1 MLLKKG
7 EEMSNVSNPVIY
19 EIDYN
24 NEAVNSLEVGI
35 LQEEGSN
42 AKYLLDY
49 PTVYIV
55 HDEKKSHKVSVYIGE
70 TSDIRQ
76 RTKQHLVEDP
86 KKREDWEGLA
96 NSEDSKMY
104 IIGHDYF
111 NKSLTLDIENKFMMY
126 MSSIDSVQSVYNR
139 RTNQQKEYYT
149 ADKLDEI
156 FSKIWRKLRKRNKAL
171 FPVEKIIKDSAL
183 FKASPFHKLSDE
195 QIRAKDKIVLKIME
209 ALTRNQSGELIW
221 VAGEAGS
228 GKTVLMSSLFYELKQ
243 LAQEESENIVL
254 QKANSYLLVNHEQQ
268 LKVYQQIS
276 NKLGITSKK
285 VPNLVTKP
293 TTFINNHTPEEKAD
307 VVIVD
312 EAHLL
317 WTQGK
322 QSYRGS
328 NQLYDLMKRAK
339 VVVAVFDINQ
349 VLTTEQYWEEEELL
363 NLEHEVNLKGNFIRL
378 ENQMRINASRNT
390 IEWIRSMIDDKKINP
405 IVQDTK
411 GYDLKIF
418 KSPKELHQ
426 AIKEKS
432 KDENSGIS
440 RITATFD
447 WEYVDKRKPENDD
460 HWRVKI
466 GDWSLPWNLQLP
478 QTKEQKRKNRNLSW
492 AEQEHTVDEVGS
504 TFTIQGFDLNY
515 AGVIIG
521 PSVKYRNGEIV
532 FDRNSSQNKKATR
545 QRTLKNGKKEQFSE
559 ILLKN
564 ELNVLLT
571 RGVNGLYIYAV
582 DEELQKALLH
592 AAKG

>member
-1 MLLKKG
+1 
-7 EEMSNVSNPVIY
+7 MSKISNPVIY
-19 EIDYN
+19 ETDYSY
-24 NEAVNSLEVGI
+24 EAVKSLEGGI
-35 LQEEGSN
+35 LQEVGPN

-55 HDEKKSHKVSVYIGE
+55 HDEKKSREFSVYIGE

-76 RTKQHLVEDP
+76 RTKQHLIEDP
-86 KKREDWEGLA
+86 KKREDWESLA
-96 NSEDSKMY
+96 NSDNSKMY

-111 NKSLTLDIENKFMMY
+111 NKSLTLDIENKLMMY

-149 ADKLDEI
+149 VDKLDEI
-156 FSKIWRKLRKRNKAL
+156 FSNIWRKLRKKNKTL

-195 QIRAKDKIVLKIME
+195 QIQAKDKVILKIME
-209 ALTRNQSGELIW
+209 ALTRNQSGELIL
-221 VAGEAGS
+221 VTGEAGS

-254 QKANSYLLVNHEQQ
+254 QEANSYLLVNHEQQ
-268 LKVYQQIS
+268 LKVYQQIA

-285 VPNLVTKP
+285 VPNLVSKP

-322 QSYRGS
+322 QSYRGK
-328 NQLYDLMKRAK
+328 NQLYDLMDRAK

-363 NLEHEVNLKGNFIRL
+363 TLEHEANLKGNFIHL
-378 ENQMRINASRNT
+378 ENQMRINASQST
-390 IEWIRSMIDDKKINP
+390 INWIRSMIDDRKINP
-405 IVQDTK
+405 ILNDIK

-418 KSPKELHQ
+418 NHPKELYE
-426 AIKEKS
+426 AIKEKA

-460 HWRVKI
+460 YWRVKI
-466 GDWSLPWNLQLP
+466 GNWSLPWNLQLP
-478 QTKEQKRKNRNLSW
+478 QMKEQKRKNRNLSW
-492 AEQEHTVDEVGS
+492 AEQEQTIYEVGS

-532 FDRNSSQNKKATR
+532 FDRSFSQNKKATR
-545 QRTLKNGKKEQFSE
+545 QRTLKNGKKEQFSDM
-559 ILLKN
+559 LLKN

-582 DEELQKALLH
+582 DEELQKALIN

>member
-1 MLLKKG
+1 
-7 EEMSNVSNPVIY
+7 MSDISNPVIY
-19 EIDYN
+19 EIDYSY
-24 NEAVNSLEVGI
+24 EAVESLEGGI

-55 HDEKKSHKVSVYIGE
+55 HDEKKNREFSVYIGE

-76 RTKQHLVEDP
+76 RTKQHLIEDP
-86 KKREDWEGLA
+86 KKREDWESLA
-96 NSEDSKMY
+96 NSDDSKMY

-111 NKSLTLDIENKFMMY
+111 NKSLTLDIENKLMMY

-149 ADKLDEI
+149 VDKLDEI
-156 FSKIWRKLRKRNKAL
+156 FSKIWRKLRNKNKTL

-195 QIRAKDKIVLKIME
+195 QIQAKDKVILKIME
-209 ALTRNQSGELIW
+209 ALTRNQSGELIL

-254 QKANSYLLVNHEQQ
+254 QEANSYLLVNHEQQ
-268 LKVYQQIS
+268 LKVYQQIA

-285 VPNLVTKP
+285 VPNLVSKP

-322 QSYRGS
+322 QSYRGK
-328 NQLYDLMKRAK
+328 NQLYDLMERAK

-363 NLEHEVNLKGNFIRL
+363 TLEHEANLKGNFIRL
-378 ENQMRINASRNT
+378 ENQMRINASQST
-390 IEWIRSMIDDKKINP
+390 INWIRSMIDDRKINP
-405 IVQDTK
+405 ILKDIK

-418 KSPKELHQ
+418 NHPEELYQ
-426 AIKEKS
+426 AIRKKA

-440 RITATFD
+440 RIIATFD
-447 WEYVDKRKPENDD
+447 WEYVDKRKPEKDD
-460 HWRVKI
+460 YWRVKI
-466 GDWSLPWNLQLP
+466 GNWSLPWNLQLP
-478 QTKEQKRKNRNLSW
+478 QMKEQKRKNRNLSW
-492 AEQEHTVDEVGS
+492 AEQEQTIDEVGS

-532 FDRNSSQNKKATR
+532 FDRSFSQNKKATR
-545 QRTLKNGKKEQFSE
+545 QRTLKNGKKEQFSDM
-559 ILLKN
+559 LLKN

-582 DEELQKALLH
+582 DEELQKALLN

>member
-1 MLLKKG
+1 
-7 EEMSNVSNPVIY
+7 MSKISNPVIY
-19 EIDYN
+19 EIDYSY
-24 NEAVNSLEVGI
+24 EAVESLEGGI

-55 HDEKKSHKVSVYIGE
+55 HDEKKNREFSVYIGE

-76 RTKQHLVEDP
+76 RTKQHLIEDP
-86 KKREDWEGLA
+86 KKREDWESLA
-96 NSEDSKMY
+96 NSDDSKMY

-111 NKSLTLDIENKFMMY
+111 NKSLTLDIENKLMMY

-149 ADKLDEI
+149 VDKLDEI
-156 FSKIWRKLRKRNKAL
+156 FSKIWRKLRNKNKTL

-195 QIRAKDKIVLKIME
+195 QIQAKDKVILKIME
-209 ALTRNQSGELIW
+209 ALTRNQSGELIL

-228 GKTVLMSSLFYELKQ
+228 GKTVLMSSPFYELKQ

-254 QKANSYLLVNHEQQ
+254 QEANSYLLVNHEQQ
-268 LKVYQQIS
+268 LKVYQQIA

-285 VPNLVTKP
+285 VPNLVSKP

-322 QSYRGS
+322 QSYRGK
-328 NQLYDLMKRAK
+328 NQLYDLMERAK

-363 NLEHEVNLKGNFIRL
+363 TLEHEANLKGNFIRL
-378 ENQMRINASRNT
+378 ENQMRINASQST
-390 IEWIRSMIDDKKINP
+390 INWIRSMIDDRKINP
-405 IVQDTK
+405 ILKDIK

-418 KSPKELHQ
+418 NHPEELYQ
-426 AIKEKS
+426 AIREKA

-447 WEYVDKRKPENDD
+447 WEYVDKRKPEKDD
-460 HWRVKI
+460 YWRVKI
-466 GDWSLPWNLQLP
+466 GNWSLPWNLQLP
-478 QTKEQKRKNRNLSW
+478 QMKEQKRKNRNLSW
-492 AEQEHTVDEVGS
+492 AEQEQTIDEVGS

-532 FDRNSSQNKKATR
+532 FDRSSSQNKKATR
-545 QRTLKNGKKEQFSE
+545 QRTLKNGKKEQFSDM
-559 ILLKN
+559 LLKN

-582 DEELQKALLH
+582 DEELQKALLN

>member
-1 MLLKKG
+1 
-7 EEMSNVSNPVIY
+7 MSKISNPVIY
-19 EIDYN
+19 EIDYSY
-24 NEAVNSLEVGI
+24 EAVESLEGGI

-55 HDEKKSHKVSVYIGE
+55 HDEKKNREFSVYIGE

-76 RTKQHLVEDP
+76 RTKQHLIEDP
-86 KKREDWEGLA
+86 KKREDWESLA
-96 NSEDSKMY
+96 NSDDSKIY

-111 NKSLTLDIENKFMMY
+111 NKSLTLDIENKLMMY

-149 ADKLDEI
+149 VDKLDEI
-156 FSKIWRKLRKRNKAL
+156 FSKIWRKLRNKNKTL

-195 QIRAKDKIVLKIME
+195 QIQAKDKVILKIME
-209 ALTRNQSGELIW
+209 ALTRNQSGELIL

-254 QKANSYLLVNHEQQ
+254 QEANSYLLVNHEQQ
-268 LKVYQQIS
+268 LKVYQQIA

-285 VPNLVTKP
+285 VPNLVSKP
-293 TTFINNHTPEEKAD
+293 TTFINNHIPEEKAD

-322 QSYRGS
+322 QSYRGK
-328 NQLYDLMKRAK
+328 NQLYDLMERAK

-363 NLEHEVNLKGNFIRL
+363 TLEHEANLKGNFIRL
-378 ENQMRINASRNT
+378 ENQMRINASQST
-390 IEWIRSMIDDKKINP
+390 INWIRSMIDDRKINP
-405 IVQDTK
+405 ILKDIK

-418 KSPKELHQ
+418 NHPEELYQ
-426 AIKEKS
+426 AIRKKA

-440 RITATFD
+440 RIIATFD
-447 WEYVDKRKPENDD
+447 WEYVDKRKPEKDD
-460 HWRVKI
+460 YWRVKV
-466 GDWSLPWNLQLP
+466 GNWSLPWNLQLP
-478 QTKEQKRKNRNLSW
+478 QMKEQKRKNRNLSW
-492 AEQEHTVDEVGS
+492 TEQEQTIDEVGS

-532 FDRNSSQNKKATR
+532 FDRSFSQNKKATR
-545 QRTLKNGKKEQFSE
+545 QRTLKNGKKEQFSDM
-559 ILLKN
+559 LLKN

-582 DEELQKALLH
+582 DEELQKALLN

>member
-1 MLLKKG
+1 
-7 EEMSNVSNPVIY
+7 MSKISNPVIY
-19 EIDYN
+19 ETDYSY
-24 NEAVNSLEVGI
+24 EAVKSLEGGI
-35 LQEEGSN
+35 LQEVGPN

-55 HDEKKSHKVSVYIGE
+55 HDEKKSREFSVYIGE

-76 RTKQHLVEDP
+76 RTKQHLIEDP
-86 KKREDWEGLA
+86 KKREDWESLA
-96 NSEDSKMY
+96 NSDNSKMY

-111 NKSLTLDIENKFMMY
+111 NKSLTLDIENKLMMY

-149 ADKLDEI
+149 VDKLDEI
-156 FSKIWRKLRKRNKAL
+156 FSKIWRKLRKKNKTL

-195 QIRAKDKIVLKIME
+195 QIQAKDKVILKIME
-209 ALTRNQSGELIW
+209 ALTRNQSGELIL
-221 VAGEAGS
+221 VTGEAGS

-254 QKANSYLLVNHEQQ
+254 QEANSYLLVNHEQQ
-268 LKVYQQIS
+268 LKVYQQIA

-285 VPNLVTKP
+285 VPNLVSKP

-322 QSYRGS
+322 QSYRGK
-328 NQLYDLMKRAK
+328 NQLYDLMDRAK

-363 NLEHEVNLKGNFIRL
+363 TLEHEANLKGNFIHL
-378 ENQMRINASRNT
+378 ENQMRINASQST
-390 IEWIRSMIDDKKINP
+390 INWIRSMIDDRKINP
-405 IVQDTK
+405 ILNDIK

-418 KSPKELHQ
+418 NHPKELYE
-426 AIKEKS
+426 AIKEKA

-460 HWRVKI
+460 YWRVKI

-478 QTKEQKRKNRNLSW
+478 QMKEQKRKNRNLSW
-492 AEQEHTVDEVGS
+492 AEQEQTIYEVGS

-532 FDRNSSQNKKATR
+532 FDRSFSQNKKATR
-545 QRTLKNGKKEQFSE
+545 QRTLKNGKKEQFSDM
-559 ILLKN
+559 LLKN

-582 DEELQKALLH
+582 DEELQKALIN

>member
-1 MLLKKG
+1 
-7 EEMSNVSNPVIY
+7 MSKISNPVIY
-19 EIDYN
+19 EIDYSY
-24 NEAVNSLEVGI
+24 EAVESLESGI

-55 HDEKKSHKVSVYIGE
+55 HDEKKNREFSVYIGE

-76 RTKQHLVEDP
+76 RTKQHLIEDP
-86 KKREDWEGLA
+86 KKREDWESLA
-96 NSEDSKMY
+96 NSDDSKIY

-111 NKSLTLDIENKFMMY
+111 NKSLTLDIENKLMMY

-149 ADKLDEI
+149 VDKLDEI
-156 FSKIWRKLRKRNKAL
+156 FSKIWRKLRNKNKTL

-195 QIRAKDKIVLKIME
+195 QIQAKDKVILKIME
-209 ALTRNQSGELIW
+209 ALTRNQSGELIL

-254 QKANSYLLVNHEQQ
+254 QEANSYLLVNHEQQ
-268 LKVYQQIS
+268 LKVYQQIA
-276 NKLGITSKK
+276 NKLGITSKR
-285 VPNLVTKP
+285 VPNLVSKP

-322 QSYRGS
+322 QSYRGK
-328 NQLYDLMKRAK
+328 NQLYDLMERAK

-363 NLEHEVNLKGNFIRL
+363 TLEHEANLKGNFIRL
-378 ENQMRINASRNT
+378 ENQMRINASQST
-390 IEWIRSMIDDKKINP
+390 INWIRSMIDDRKINP
-405 IVQDTK
+405 ILKDIK

-418 KSPKELHQ
+418 NHPEELYQ
-426 AIKEKS
+426 AIRKKA

-440 RITATFD
+440 RIIATFD
-447 WEYVDKRKPENDD
+447 WEYVDKRKPEKDD
-460 HWRVKI
+460 YWRVKV
-466 GDWSLPWNLQLP
+466 GNWSLPWNLQLP
-478 QTKEQKRKNRNLSW
+478 QMKEQKRKNRNLSW
-492 AEQEHTVDEVGS
+492 AEQEQTIDEVGS

-532 FDRNSSQNKKATR
+532 FDRSFSQNKKATR
-545 QRTLKNGKKEQFSE
+545 QRTLKNGKKEQFSDM
-559 ILLKN
+559 LLKN

-582 DEELQKALLH
+582 DEELQKALLN

>member
-1 MLLKKG
+1 
-7 EEMSNVSNPVIY
+7 MSKISNPVIY
-19 EIDYN
+19 EIDYSY
-24 NEAVNSLEVGI
+24 EAVESLEGGI

-55 HDEKKSHKVSVYIGE
+55 HDEKKNREFSVYIGE

-76 RTKQHLVEDP
+76 RTKQHLIEDP
-86 KKREDWEGLA
+86 KKREDWESLA
-96 NSEDSKMY
+96 NSDNSKMY

-111 NKSLTLDIENKFMMY
+111 NKSLTLDIENKLMMY

-149 ADKLDEI
+149 VDKLDEI
-156 FSKIWRKLRKRNKAL
+156 FSNIWRKLRKKNKTL

-195 QIRAKDKIVLKIME
+195 QIQAKDKVILKIME
-209 ALTRNQSGELIW
+209 ALTRNQSGELIL
-221 VAGEAGS
+221 VTGEAGS

-254 QKANSYLLVNHEQQ
+254 QEANSYLLVNHEQQ
-268 LKVYQQIS
+268 LKVYQQIA

-285 VPNLVTKP
+285 VPNLVSKP

-322 QSYRGS
+322 QSYRGK
-328 NQLYDLMKRAK
+328 NQLYDLMDRAK

-363 NLEHEVNLKGNFIRL
+363 TLEHEANLKGNFIHL
-378 ENQMRINASRNT
+378 ENQMRINASQST
-390 IEWIRSMIDDKKINP
+390 INWIRSMIDDRKINP
-405 IVQDTK
+405 ILNDIK

-418 KSPKELHQ
+418 NHPKELYE
-426 AIKEKS
+426 AIKEKA

-447 WEYVDKRKPENDD
+447 WEYVDKRKPEKDD
-460 HWRVKI
+460 YWRVKI
-466 GDWSLPWNLQLP
+466 GNWSLPWNLQLP
-478 QTKEQKRKNRNLSW
+478 QMKEQKRKNRNLSW
-492 AEQEHTVDEVGS
+492 AEQEQTIDEVGS

-532 FDRNSSQNKKATR
+532 FDRSFSQNKKATR
-545 QRTLKNGKKEQFSE
+545 QRTLKNGKKEQFSDM
-559 ILLKN
+559 LLKN

-582 DEELQKALLH
+582 DEELQKALIN

>member
-1 MLLKKG
+1 
-7 EEMSNVSNPVIY
+7 
-19 EIDYN
+19 
-24 NEAVNSLEVGI
+24 
-35 LQEEGSN
+35 
-42 AKYLLDY
+42 
-49 PTVYIV
+49 
-55 HDEKKSHKVSVYIGE
+55 
-70 TSDIRQ
+70 
-76 RTKQHLVEDP
+76 
-86 KKREDWEGLA
+86 
-96 NSEDSKMY
+96 MY

-111 NKSLTLDIENKFMMY
+111 NKSLTLDIENKLMMY

-149 ADKLDEI
+149 VDKLDEI
-156 FSKIWRKLRKRNKAL
+156 FSNIWRKLRKKNKTL

-195 QIRAKDKIVLKIME
+195 QIQAKDKVILKIME
-209 ALTRNQSGELIW
+209 ALTRNQSGELIL
-221 VAGEAGS
+221 VTGEAGS

-254 QKANSYLLVNHEQQ
+254 QEANSYLLVNHEQQ
-268 LKVYQQIS
+268 LKVYQQIA

-285 VPNLVTKP
+285 VPNLVSKP

-322 QSYRGS
+322 QSYRGK
-328 NQLYDLMKRAK
+328 NQLYDLMDRAK

-363 NLEHEVNLKGNFIRL
+363 TLEHEANLKGNFIHL
-378 ENQMRINASRNT
+378 ENQMRINASQST
-390 IEWIRSMIDDKKINP
+390 INWIRSMIDDRKINP
-405 IVQDTK
+405 ILNDIK

-418 KSPKELHQ
+418 NHPKELYE
-426 AIKEKS
+426 AIKEKA

-440 RITATFD
+440 RIIATFD

-460 HWRVKI
+460 YWRVKI

-478 QTKEQKRKNRNLSW
+478 QMKEQKRKNRNLSW
-492 AEQEHTVDEVGS
+492 AEQEQTIYEVGS

-532 FDRNSSQNKKATR
+532 FDRSFSQNKKATR
-545 QRTLKNGKKEQFSE
+545 QRTLKNGKKEQFSDM
-559 ILLKN
+559 LLKN

-582 DEELQKALLH
+582 DEELQEALIN
-592 AAKG
+592 AVKG

>member
-1 MLLKKG
+1 
-7 EEMSNVSNPVIY
+7 MSKISNPVIY
-19 EIDYN
+19 ETDYSY
-24 NEAVNSLEVGI
+24 EAVKSLEGGI
-35 LQEEGSN
+35 LQEVGPN

-55 HDEKKSHKVSVYIGE
+55 HDEKKSREFSVYIGE

-76 RTKQHLVEDP
+76 RTKQHLIEDP
-86 KKREDWEGLA
+86 KKREDWESLA
-96 NSEDSKMY
+96 NSDNSKMY

-111 NKSLTLDIENKFMMY
+111 NKSLTLDIENKLMMY
-126 MSSIDSVQSVYNR
+126 MSSIDLVQSVYNR

-149 ADKLDEI
+149 VDKLDEI
-156 FSKIWRKLRKRNKAL
+156 FSKIWRKLRKKNKTL

-195 QIRAKDKIVLKIME
+195 QIQAKDKVILKIME
-209 ALTRNQSGELIW
+209 ALTRNQSGELIL
-221 VAGEAGS
+221 VTGEAGS

-254 QKANSYLLVNHEQQ
+254 QEANSYLLVNHEQQ
-268 LKVYQQIS
+268 LKVYQQIA

-285 VPNLVTKP
+285 VPNLVSKP

-322 QSYRGS
+322 QSYRGK
-328 NQLYDLMKRAK
+328 NQLYDLMDRAK

-363 NLEHEVNLKGNFIRL
+363 TLEHEANLKGNFIHL
-378 ENQMRINASRNT
+378 ENQMRINASQST
-390 IEWIRSMIDDKKINP
+390 INWIRSMIDDRKINP
-405 IVQDTK
+405 ILNDIK

-418 KSPKELHQ
+418 NHPKELYE
-426 AIKEKS
+426 AIKEKA

-460 HWRVKI
+460 YWRVKI

-478 QTKEQKRKNRNLSW
+478 QMKEQKRKNRNLSW
-492 AEQEHTVDEVGS
+492 AEQEQTIYEVGS

-532 FDRNSSQNKKATR
+532 FDRSFSQNKKATR
-545 QRTLKNGKKEQFSE
+545 QRTLKNGKKEQFSDM
-559 ILLKN
+559 LLKN

-582 DEELQKALLH
+582 DEELQKALIN

>member
-1 MLLKKG
+1 
-7 EEMSNVSNPVIY
+7 MSKISNPVIY
-19 EIDYN
+19 EIDYSY
-24 NEAVNSLEVGI
+24 EAVESLEGGI

-55 HDEKKSHKVSVYIGE
+55 HDEKKNREFSVYIGE

-76 RTKQHLVEDP
+76 RTKQHLIEDP
-86 KKREDWEGLA
+86 KKREDWESLA
-96 NSEDSKMY
+96 NSDDSKMY

-111 NKSLTLDIENKFMMY
+111 NKSLTLDIENKLMMY

-149 ADKLDEI
+149 VDKLDEI
-156 FSKIWRKLRKRNKAL
+156 FSKIWRKLRNKNKTL

-195 QIRAKDKIVLKIME
+195 QIQAKDKVILKIME
-209 ALTRNQSGELIW
+209 ALTRNQSGELIL

-254 QKANSYLLVNHEQQ
+254 QEANSYLLVNHEQQ
-268 LKVYQQIS
+268 LKVYQQIA

-285 VPNLVTKP
+285 VPNLVSKP

-322 QSYRGS
+322 QSYRGK
-328 NQLYDLMKRAK
+328 NQLYDLMERAK

-363 NLEHEVNLKGNFIRL
+363 TLEHEANLKGNFIRL
-378 ENQMRINASRNT
+378 ENQMRINASQST
-390 IEWIRSMIDDKKINP
+390 INWIKSMIDDRKINP
-405 IVQDTK
+405 ILKDIK

-418 KSPKELHQ
+418 NHPEELYQ
-426 AIKEKS
+426 AIREKA

-447 WEYVDKRKPENDD
+447 WEYVDKRKPEKDD
-460 HWRVKI
+460 YWRVKI
-466 GDWSLPWNLQLP
+466 GNWSLPWNLQLP
-478 QTKEQKRKNRNLSW
+478 QMKEQKRKNRNLSW
-492 AEQEHTVDEVGS
+492 AEQEQTIDEVGS

-532 FDRNSSQNKKATR
+532 FDRSSSQNKKATR
-545 QRTLKNGKKEQFSE
+545 QRTLKNGKKEQFSDM
-559 ILLKN
+559 LLKN

-582 DEELQKALLH
+582 DEELQKALLN

>member
-1 MLLKKG
+1 
-7 EEMSNVSNPVIY
+7 MSKISNPVIY
-19 EIDYN
+19 ETDYSY
-24 NEAVNSLEVGI
+24 EAVKSLEGGI
-35 LQEEGSN
+35 LQEVGPN

-55 HDEKKSHKVSVYIGE
+55 HDEKKSREFSVYIGE

-76 RTKQHLVEDP
+76 RTKQHLIEDP
-86 KKREDWEGLA
+86 KKREDWESLA
-96 NSEDSKMY
+96 NSDDSKMY

-111 NKSLTLDIENKFMMY
+111 NKSLTLDIENKLMMY

-149 ADKLDEI
+149 VDKLDEI
-156 FSKIWRKLRKRNKAL
+156 FSNIWRKLRKKNKTL

-195 QIRAKDKIVLKIME
+195 QIQAKDKVILKIME
-209 ALTRNQSGELIW
+209 ALTRKQSGELIL
-221 VAGEAGS
+221 VTGEAGS

-254 QKANSYLLVNHEQQ
+254 QEANSYLLVNHEQQ
-268 LKVYQQIS
+268 LKVYQQIA

-285 VPNLVTKP
+285 VPNLVSKP

-322 QSYRGS
+322 QSYRGK
-328 NQLYDLMKRAK
+328 NQLYDLMERAK

-363 NLEHEVNLKGNFIRL
+363 TLEHEANLKGNFIHL
-378 ENQMRINASRNT
+378 ENQMRINASQST
-390 IEWIRSMIDDKKINP
+390 INWIRSMIDDRKINP
-405 IVQDTK
+405 ILKDIK

-418 KSPKELHQ
+418 NHPKELYE
-426 AIKEKS
+426 AIREKA

-460 HWRVKI
+460 YWRVKI

-478 QTKEQKRKNRNLSW
+478 QMKEQKRKNRNLSW
-492 AEQEHTVDEVGS
+492 AEQEQTIYEVGS

-532 FDRNSSQNKKATR
+532 FDRSFSQNKKATR
-545 QRTLKNGKKEQFSE
+545 QRTLKNGKKEQFSDM
-559 ILLKN
+559 LLKN

-582 DEELQKALLH
+582 DEELQKALIN

>member
-1 MLLKKG
+1 
-7 EEMSNVSNPVIY
+7 MSKISNPVIY
-19 EIDYN
+19 EIDYSY
-24 NEAVNSLEVGI
+24 EAVESLEGGI

-55 HDEKKSHKVSVYIGE
+55 HDEKKNREFSVYIGE

-76 RTKQHLVEDP
+76 RTKQHLIEDP
-86 KKREDWEGLA
+86 KKREDWESLA
-96 NSEDSKMY
+96 NSDDSKIY

-111 NKSLTLDIENKFMMY
+111 NKSLTLDIENKLMMY

-149 ADKLDEI
+149 VDKLDEI
-156 FSKIWRKLRKRNKAL
+156 FSKIWRKLRNKNKTL

-195 QIRAKDKIVLKIME
+195 QIQAKDKVILKIME
-209 ALTRNQSGELIW
+209 ALTRNQSGELIL

-254 QKANSYLLVNHEQQ
+254 QEANSYLLVNHEQQ
-268 LKVYQQIS
+268 LKVYQQIA

-285 VPNLVTKP
+285 VPNLVSKP

-322 QSYRGS
+322 QSYRGK
-328 NQLYDLMKRAK
+328 NQLYDLMERAK

-363 NLEHEVNLKGNFIRL
+363 TLEHEANLKGNFIRL
-378 ENQMRINASRNT
+378 ENQMRINASQST
-390 IEWIRSMIDDKKINP
+390 INWIRSMIDDRKINP
-405 IVQDTK
+405 ILKDIK

-418 KSPKELHQ
+418 NHPEELYQ
-426 AIKEKS
+426 AIRKKA

-440 RITATFD
+440 RIIATFD
-447 WEYVDKRKPENDD
+447 WEYVDKRKPEKDD
-460 HWRVKI
+460 YWRVKV
-466 GDWSLPWNLQLP
+466 GNWSLPWNLQLP
-478 QTKEQKRKNRNLSW
+478 QMKEQKRKNRNLSW
-492 AEQEHTVDEVGS
+492 AEQEQTIDEVGS

-532 FDRNSSQNKKATR
+532 FDRSFSQNKKATR
-545 QRTLKNGKKEQFSE
+545 QRTLKNGKKEQFSDM
-559 ILLKN
+559 LLKN

-582 DEELQKALLH
+582 DEELQKALLN

>member
-1 MLLKKG
+1 
-7 EEMSNVSNPVIY
+7 MSKISNPVIY
-19 EIDYN
+19 EIDYSY
-24 NEAVNSLEVGI
+24 EAVESLEGGI

-55 HDEKKSHKVSVYIGE
+55 HDEKKNREFSVYIGE

-76 RTKQHLVEDP
+76 RTKQHLIEDP
-86 KKREDWEGLA
+86 KKREDWESLA
-96 NSEDSKMY
+96 NSDDSKMY

-111 NKSLTLDIENKFMMY
+111 NKSLTLDIENKLMMY

-149 ADKLDEI
+149 VDKLDEI
-156 FSKIWRKLRKRNKAL
+156 FSKIWRKLRNKNKTL

-195 QIRAKDKIVLKIME
+195 QIQAKDKVILKIME
-209 ALTRNQSGELIW
+209 ALTRNQSGELIL

-254 QKANSYLLVNHEQQ
+254 QEANSYLLVNHEQQ
-268 LKVYQQIS
+268 LKVYQQIA

-285 VPNLVTKP
+285 VPNLVSKP

-322 QSYRGS
+322 QSYRGK
-328 NQLYDLMKRAK
+328 NQLYDLMERAK

-363 NLEHEVNLKGNFIRL
+363 TLEHVANLKGNFIRL
-378 ENQMRINASRNT
+378 ENQMRINASQST
-390 IEWIRSMIDDKKINP
+390 INWIRSMIDDRKINP
-405 IVQDTK
+405 ILKDIK

-418 KSPKELHQ
+418 NHPEELYQ
-426 AIKEKS
+426 AIREKA

-447 WEYVDKRKPENDD
+447 WEYVDKRKPEKDD
-460 HWRVKI
+460 YWRVKI
-466 GDWSLPWNLQLP
+466 GNWSLPWNLQLP
-478 QTKEQKRKNRNLSW
+478 QMKEQKRKNRNLSW
-492 AEQEHTVDEVGS
+492 AEQEQTIDEVGS

-532 FDRNSSQNKKATR
+532 FDRSSSQNKKATR
-545 QRTLKNGKKEQFSE
+545 QRTLKNGKKEQFSDM
-559 ILLKN
+559 LLKN

-582 DEELQKALLH
+582 DEELQKALLN

>member
-1 MLLKKG
+1 
-7 EEMSNVSNPVIY
+7 MSDISNPVIY
-19 EIDYN
+19 EIDYTK
-24 NEAVNSLEVGI
+24 EAVESLEVEI
-35 LQEEGSN
+35 LQEEGPN
-42 AKYLLDY
+42 AKYLLNY

-55 HDEKKSHKVSVYIGE
+55 HDEKKSRKFSVYIGE

-76 RTKQHLVEDP
+76 RTKQHLIEDP
-86 KKREDWEGLA
+86 KKREDWKELA
-96 NSEDSKMY
+96 NSDDSKMY
-104 IIGHDYF
+104 IIGHNYF
-111 NKSLTLDIENKFMMY
+111 NKSLTLDIENKLMMY
-126 MSSIDSVQSVYNR
+126 MSSIDSVQAVYNR

-156 FSKIWRKLRKRNKAL
+156 FSKIWRKLRKKNKTL

-195 QIRAKDKIVLKIME
+195 QIHAKDKVILKIME
-209 ALTRNQSGELIW
+209 ALTRDKSGELIL

-268 LKVYQQIS
+268 LKVYQQIA

-285 VPNLVTKP
+285 FPDLVSKP
-293 TTFINNHTPEEKAD
+293 TTFINNHTPEEKVD

-322 QSYRGS
+322 QSYRGK
-328 NQLYDLMKRAK
+328 NQLYDLMERAK

-349 VLTTEQYWEEEELL
+349 ILSTEQYWEENELL
-363 NLEHEVNLKGNFIRL
+363 TLEHEANLKGNFIRL
-378 ENQMRINASRNT
+378 ENQMRINAGQST
-390 IEWIRSMIDDKKINP
+390 VDWIRSMIDDKKINP
-405 IVQDTK
+405 ILQDIK

-418 KSPKELHQ
+418 KTPEELHQ
-426 AIKEKS
+426 AIKEKA
-432 KDENSGIS
+432 KNENSGIS

-447 WEYVDKRKPENDD
+447 WEYVDKRKPEKDD
-460 HWRVKI
+460 YWRVKI
-466 GDWSLPWNLQLP
+466 GNWSLPWNLQLP
-478 QTKEQKRKNRNLSW
+478 ETKEQKRQNRSLSW
-492 AEQEHTVDEVGS
+492 AEQEQTIDEVGS

-521 PSVKYRNGEIV
+521 PSVKFRNGEIV
-532 FDRNSSQNKKATR
+532 FDRSFSQNKKATR
-545 QRTLKNGKKEQFSE
+545 QRTLKNGKKEQFSDM
-559 ILLKN
+559 LLKN

-582 DEELQKALLH
+582 DEELQKALLN

>member
-1 MLLKKG
+1 
-7 EEMSNVSNPVIY
+7 MSKISNPVIY
-19 EIDYN
+19 EIDYSY
-24 NEAVNSLEVGI
+24 EAVESLEGGI

-55 HDEKKSHKVSVYIGE
+55 HDEKKNREFSVYIGE

-76 RTKQHLVEDP
+76 RTKQHLIEDP
-86 KKREDWEGLA
+86 KKREDWESLA
-96 NSEDSKMY
+96 NSDDSKMY

-111 NKSLTLDIENKFMMY
+111 NKSLTLDIENKLMMY

-149 ADKLDEI
+149 VDKLDEI
-156 FSKIWRKLRKRNKAL
+156 FSKIWRKLRNKNKTL

-195 QIRAKDKIVLKIME
+195 QIQAKDKVILKIME
-209 ALTRNQSGELIW
+209 ALTRNQSGELIL

-254 QKANSYLLVNHEQQ
+254 QEANSYLLVNHEQQ
-268 LKVYQQIS
+268 LKVYQQIA

-285 VPNLVTKP
+285 VPNLVSKP

-322 QSYRGS
+322 QSYRGK
-328 NQLYDLMKRAK
+328 NQLYDLMERAK

-363 NLEHEVNLKGNFIRL
+363 TLEHEANLKGNFIRL
-378 ENQMRINASRNT
+378 ENQMRINASQST
-390 IEWIRSMIDDKKINP
+390 INWIRSMIDDRKINP
-405 IVQDTK
+405 ILKDIK

-418 KSPKELHQ
+418 NHPEELYQ
-426 AIKEKS
+426 AIRKKA

-440 RITATFD
+440 RIIATFD
-447 WEYVDKRKPENDD
+447 WEYVDKRKPEKDD
-460 HWRVKI
+460 YWRVKI
-466 GDWSLPWNLQLP
+466 GNWSLPWNLQLP
-478 QTKEQKRKNRNLSW
+478 QMKEQKRKNRNLSW
-492 AEQEHTVDEVGS
+492 AEQEQTIDEVGS

-532 FDRNSSQNKKATR
+532 FDRSFSQNKKATR
-545 QRTLKNGKKEQFSE
+545 QRTLKNGKKEQFSDM
-559 ILLKN
+559 LLKN

-582 DEELQKALLH
+582 DEELQKALLN

>member
-1 MLLKKG
+1 
-7 EEMSNVSNPVIY
+7 MSKISNPVIY
-19 EIDYN
+19 EIDYSY
-24 NEAVNSLEVGI
+24 EAVESLEGGI

-55 HDEKKSHKVSVYIGE
+55 HDEKKNREFSVYIGE

-76 RTKQHLVEDP
+76 RTKQHLIEDP
-86 KKREDWEGLA
+86 KKREDWESLA
-96 NSEDSKMY
+96 NSDDSKMY

-111 NKSLTLDIENKFMMY
+111 NKSLTLDIENKLMMY

-149 ADKLDEI
+149 VDKLDEI
-156 FSKIWRKLRKRNKAL
+156 FSKIWRKLRNKNKTL

-195 QIRAKDKIVLKIME
+195 QIQAKDKVILKIME
-209 ALTRNQSGELIW
+209 ALTRNQSGELIL

-254 QKANSYLLVNHEQQ
+254 QEANSYLLVNHEQQ
-268 LKVYQQIS
+268 LKVYQQIA

-285 VPNLVTKP
+285 VPNLVSKP

-322 QSYRGS
+322 QSYRGK
-328 NQLYDLMKRAK
+328 NQLYDLMERAK

-363 NLEHEVNLKGNFIRL
+363 TLEHEANLKGNFIRL
-378 ENQMRINASRNT
+378 ENQMRINASQST
-390 IEWIRSMIDDKKINP
+390 INWIRSMIDDRKINP
-405 IVQDTK
+405 ILKDIK

-418 KSPKELHQ
+418 NHPEELYQ
-426 AIKEKS
+426 AIRKKA

-447 WEYVDKRKPENDD
+447 WEYVDKRKPEKDD
-460 HWRVKI
+460 YWRVKI
-466 GDWSLPWNLQLP
+466 GNWSLPWNLQLP
-478 QTKEQKRKNRNLSW
+478 QMKEQKRKNRNLSW
-492 AEQEHTVDEVGS
+492 AEQEQTIDEVGS

-532 FDRNSSQNKKATR
+532 FDRSFSQNKKATR
-545 QRTLKNGKKEQFSE
+545 QRTLKNGKKEQFSDM
-559 ILLKN
+559 LLKN

-582 DEELQKALLH
+582 DEELQKALLN

>member
-1 MLLKKG
+1 
-7 EEMSNVSNPVIY
+7 MSKISNPVIY
-19 EIDYN
+19 EIDYSY
-24 NEAVNSLEVGI
+24 EAVESLEGGI

-55 HDEKKSHKVSVYIGE
+55 HDEKKNREFSVYIGE

-76 RTKQHLVEDP
+76 RTKQHLIEDP
-86 KKREDWEGLA
+86 KKREDWESLA
-96 NSEDSKMY
+96 NSDDSKMY

-111 NKSLTLDIENKFMMY
+111 NKSLTLDIENKLIMY

-149 ADKLDEI
+149 VDKLDEI
-156 FSKIWRKLRKRNKAL
+156 FSKIWRKLRNKNKTL

-195 QIRAKDKIVLKIME
+195 QIQAKDKVILKIME
-209 ALTRNQSGELIW
+209 ALTRNQSGELIL

-254 QKANSYLLVNHEQQ
+254 QEANSYLLINHEQQ
-268 LKVYQQIS
+268 LKVYQQIA

-285 VPNLVTKP
+285 VPNLVSKP

-322 QSYRGS
+322 QSYRGK
-328 NQLYDLMKRAK
+328 NQLYDLMERAK

-363 NLEHEVNLKGNFIRL
+363 TLEHEANLKGNFIRL
-378 ENQMRINASRNT
+378 ENQMRINASQST
-390 IEWIRSMIDDKKINP
+390 INWIRSMIDDRKINP
-405 IVQDTK
+405 ILKDIK

-418 KSPKELHQ
+418 NHPEELYQ
-426 AIKEKS
+426 AIREKA

-447 WEYVDKRKPENDD
+447 WEYVDKRKPEKDD
-460 HWRVKI
+460 YWRVKI
-466 GDWSLPWNLQLP
+466 GNWSLPWNLQLP
-478 QTKEQKRKNRNLSW
+478 QMKEQKRKNRNLSW
-492 AEQEHTVDEVGS
+492 AEQEQTIDEVGS

-532 FDRNSSQNKKATR
+532 FDRSSSQNKKATR
-545 QRTLKNGKKEQFSE
+545 QRTLKNGKKEQFSDM
-559 ILLKN
+559 LLKN

-582 DEELQKALLH
+582 DEELQKALLN

>member
-1 MLLKKG
+1 
-7 EEMSNVSNPVIY
+7 MSKISNPVIY
-19 EIDYN
+19 EIDYSY
-24 NEAVNSLEVGI
+24 EAVESLEGGI

-55 HDEKKSHKVSVYIGE
+55 HDEKKNREFSVYIGE

-76 RTKQHLVEDP
+76 RTKQHLIEDP
-86 KKREDWEGLA
+86 KKREDWESLA
-96 NSEDSKMY
+96 NSDDSKMY

-111 NKSLTLDIENKFMMY
+111 NKSLTLDIENKLMMY

-149 ADKLDEI
+149 VDKLDEI
-156 FSKIWRKLRKRNKAL
+156 FSKIWRKLRNKNKTL
-171 FPVEKIIKDSAL
+171 FPIEKIIKDSAL

-195 QIRAKDKIVLKIME
+195 QIQAKDKVILKIME
-209 ALTRNQSGELIW
+209 ALTRNQSGELIL

-254 QKANSYLLVNHEQQ
+254 QEANSYLLVNHEQQ
-268 LKVYQQIS
+268 LKVYQQIA

-285 VPNLVTKP
+285 VPNLVSKP

-322 QSYRGS
+322 QSYRGK
-328 NQLYDLMKRAK
+328 NQLYDLMERAK

-363 NLEHEVNLKGNFIRL
+363 TLEHEANLKGNFIRL
-378 ENQMRINASRNT
+378 ENQMRINASQST
-390 IEWIRSMIDDKKINP
+390 INWIRSMIDDRKINP
-405 IVQDTK
+405 ILKDIK

-418 KSPKELHQ
+418 NHPEELYQ
-426 AIKEKS
+426 AIREKA

-447 WEYVDKRKPENDD
+447 WEYVDKRKPEKDD
-460 HWRVKI
+460 YWRVKI
-466 GDWSLPWNLQLP
+466 GNWSLPWNLQLP
-478 QTKEQKRKNRNLSW
+478 QMKEQKRKNRNLSW
-492 AEQEHTVDEVGS
+492 AEQEQTIDEVGS

-532 FDRNSSQNKKATR
+532 FDRSSSQNKKATR
-545 QRTLKNGKKEQFSE
+545 QRTLKNGKKEQFSDM
-559 ILLKN
+559 LLKN

-582 DEELQKALLH
+582 DEELQKALLN

>member
-1 MLLKKG
+1 
-7 EEMSNVSNPVIY
+7 MSKISNPVIY
-19 EIDYN
+19 ETDYSY
-24 NEAVNSLEVGI
+24 EAVKSLEGGI
-35 LQEEGSN
+35 LQEVGPN

-55 HDEKKSHKVSVYIGE
+55 HDEKKSREFSVYIGE

-76 RTKQHLVEDP
+76 RTKQHLIEDP
-86 KKREDWEGLA
+86 KKREDWESLA
-96 NSEDSKMY
+96 NSDNSKMY

-111 NKSLTLDIENKFMMY
+111 NKSLTLDIENKLMMY

-149 ADKLDEI
+149 VDKLDEI
-156 FSKIWRKLRKRNKAL
+156 FSNIWRKLRKKNKTL

-195 QIRAKDKIVLKIME
+195 QIQAKDKVILKIME
-209 ALTRNQSGELIW
+209 ALTRNQSGELIL
-221 VAGEAGS
+221 VTGEAGS

-243 LAQEESENIVL
+243 LAQEGSENIVL
-254 QKANSYLLVNHEQQ
+254 QEANSYLLVNHEQQ
-268 LKVYQQIS
+268 LKVYQQIA

-285 VPNLVTKP
+285 VPNLVSKP

-322 QSYRGS
+322 QSYRGK
-328 NQLYDLMKRAK
+328 NQLYDLMDRAK

-363 NLEHEVNLKGNFIRL
+363 TLEHEANLKGNFIHL
-378 ENQMRINASRNT
+378 ENQMRINASQST
-390 IEWIRSMIDDKKINP
+390 INWIRSMIDDRKINP
-405 IVQDTK
+405 ILNDIK

-418 KSPKELHQ
+418 NHPKELYE
-426 AIKEKS
+426 AIKEKA

-460 HWRVKI
+460 YWRVKI

-478 QTKEQKRKNRNLSW
+478 QMKEQKRKNRNLSW
-492 AEQEHTVDEVGS
+492 AEQEQTIYEVGS

-532 FDRNSSQNKKATR
+532 FDRSFSQNKKATR
-545 QRTLKNGKKEQFSE
+545 QRTLKNGKKEQFSDM
-559 ILLKN
+559 LLKN

-582 DEELQKALLH
+582 DEELQKALIN

>member
-1 MLLKKG
+1 
-7 EEMSNVSNPVIY
+7 MSKISNPVIY
-19 EIDYN
+19 ETDYSY
-24 NEAVNSLEVGI
+24 EAVKSLEGGI
-35 LQEEGSN
+35 LQEVGPN

-55 HDEKKSHKVSVYIGE
+55 HDEKKSREFSVYIGE

-76 RTKQHLVEDP
+76 RTKQHLIEDP
-86 KKREDWEGLA
+86 KKREDWESLA
-96 NSEDSKMY
+96 NSDNSKMY

-111 NKSLTLDIENKFMMY
+111 NKSLTLDIENKLMMY

-149 ADKLDEI
+149 VDKLDEI
-156 FSKIWRKLRKRNKAL
+156 FSKIWRKLRKKNKTL

-195 QIRAKDKIVLKIME
+195 QIQAKDKVILKIME
-209 ALTRNQSGELIW
+209 ALTRNQSGELIL
-221 VAGEAGS
+221 VTGEAGS

-254 QKANSYLLVNHEQQ
+254 QEANSYLLVNHEQQ
-268 LKVYQQIS
+268 LKVYQQIA

-285 VPNLVTKP
+285 VPNLVSKP

-322 QSYRGS
+322 QSYRGK
-328 NQLYDLMKRAK
+328 NQLYDLMDRAK

-363 NLEHEVNLKGNFIRL
+363 TLEHEANLKGNFIHL
-378 ENQMRINASRNT
+378 ENQMRINASQST
-390 IEWIRSMIDDKKINP
+390 INWIRSMIDDRKINP
-405 IVQDTK
+405 ILNDIK

-418 KSPKELHQ
+418 NHPKELYE
-426 AIKEKS
+426 AIKEKA

-460 HWRVKI
+460 YWRVKI

-478 QTKEQKRKNRNLSW
+478 QMKEQKRKNRNLSW
-492 AEQEHTVDEVGS
+492 AEQEQTIYEVGS

-532 FDRNSSQNKKATR
+532 FDRSFSQNKKATR
-545 QRTLKNGKKEQFSE
+545 QRTLKNGKKEQFSDM
-559 ILLKN
+559 LLKN

-582 DEELQKALLH
+582 DEELQEALIN

>member
-1 MLLKKG
+1 
-7 EEMSNVSNPVIY
+7 MSKISNPVIY
-19 EIDYN
+19 EIDYSY
-24 NEAVNSLEVGI
+24 EAVESLEGGI

-55 HDEKKSHKVSVYIGE
+55 HDEKKNREFSVYIGE

-76 RTKQHLVEDP
+76 RTKQHLIEDP
-86 KKREDWEGLA
+86 KKREDWESLA
-96 NSEDSKMY
+96 NSDDSKIY

-111 NKSLTLDIENKFMMY
+111 NKSLTLDIENKLMMY

-149 ADKLDEI
+149 VDKLDEI
-156 FSKIWRKLRKRNKAL
+156 FSKIWRKLRNKNKTL

-195 QIRAKDKIVLKIME
+195 QIQAKDKVILKIME
-209 ALTRNQSGELIW
+209 ALTRNQSGELIL

-254 QKANSYLLVNHEQQ
+254 QEAYSYLLVNHEQQ
-268 LKVYQQIS
+268 LKVYQQIA

-285 VPNLVTKP
+285 VPNLVSKP

-322 QSYRGS
+322 QSYRGK
-328 NQLYDLMKRAK
+328 NQLYDLMERAK

-363 NLEHEVNLKGNFIRL
+363 TLEHEANLKGNFIRL
-378 ENQMRINASRNT
+378 ENQMRINASQST
-390 IEWIRSMIDDKKINP
+390 INWIRSMIDDRKINP
-405 IVQDTK
+405 ILKDIK

-418 KSPKELHQ
+418 NHPEELYQ
-426 AIKEKS
+426 AIRKKA

-440 RITATFD
+440 RIIATFD
-447 WEYVDKRKPENDD
+447 WEYVDKRKPEKDD
-460 HWRVKI
+460 YWRVKV
-466 GDWSLPWNLQLP
+466 GNWSLPWNLQLP
-478 QTKEQKRKNRNLSW
+478 QMKEQKRKNRNLSW
-492 AEQEHTVDEVGS
+492 AEQEQTIDEVGS

-532 FDRNSSQNKKATR
+532 FDRSFSQNKKATR
-545 QRTLKNGKKEQFSE
+545 QRTLKNGKKEQFSDM
-559 ILLKN
+559 LLKN

-582 DEELQKALLH
+582 DEELQKALLN

>member
-1 MLLKKG
+1 
-7 EEMSNVSNPVIY
+7 MSKISNPVIY
-19 EIDYN
+19 ETDYSY
-24 NEAVNSLEVGI
+24 EAVKSLEGGI
-35 LQEEGSN
+35 LQEVGPN

-55 HDEKKSHKVSVYIGE
+55 HDEKKSREFSVYIGE

-76 RTKQHLVEDP
+76 RTKQHLIEDP
-86 KKREDWEGLA
+86 KKREDWESLA
-96 NSEDSKMY
+96 NSDNSKMY

-111 NKSLTLDIENKFMMY
+111 NKSLTLDIENKLMMY

-149 ADKLDEI
+149 VDKLDEI
-156 FSKIWRKLRKRNKAL
+156 FSNIWRKLRKKNKTL

-195 QIRAKDKIVLKIME
+195 QIQAKDKVILKIME
-209 ALTRNQSGELIW
+209 ALTRNQSGELIL
-221 VAGEAGS
+221 VTGEAGS

-254 QKANSYLLVNHEQQ
+254 QEANSYLLVNHEQQ
-268 LKVYQQIS
+268 LKVYQQIA

-285 VPNLVTKP
+285 VPNLVSKP

-322 QSYRGS
+322 QSYRGK
-328 NQLYDLMKRAK
+328 NQLYDLMDRAK

-363 NLEHEVNLKGNFIRL
+363 TLEHEANLKGNFIHL
-378 ENQMRINASRNT
+378 ENQMRINASQST
-390 IEWIRSMIDDKKINP
+390 INWIRSMIDDRKINP
-405 IVQDTK
+405 ILNDIK

-418 KSPKELHQ
+418 NHPKELYE
-426 AIKEKS
+426 AIKEKA

-460 HWRVKI
+460 YWRVKI

-478 QTKEQKRKNRNLSW
+478 QMKEQKRKNRNLSW
-492 AEQEHTVDEVGS
+492 AEQEQTIYEVGS

-532 FDRNSSQNKKATR
+532 FDRSFSQNKKATR
-545 QRTLKNGKKEQFSE
+545 QRTLKNGKKEQFSDM
-559 ILLKN
+559 LLKN

-582 DEELQKALLH
+582 DEELQKALIN

>member
-1 MLLKKG
+1 
-7 EEMSNVSNPVIY
+7 MSDISNPVIY
-19 EIDYN
+19 EIDYTK
-24 NEAVNSLEVGI
+24 EAVESLEVEI
-35 LQEEGSN
+35 LQEEGPN
-42 AKYLLDY
+42 AKYLLNY

-55 HDEKKSHKVSVYIGE
+55 HDEKKSRKFSVYIGE

-76 RTKQHLVEDP
+76 RTKQHLIEDP
-86 KKREDWEGLA
+86 KKREDWKELA
-96 NSEDSKMY
+96 NSDDSKMY
-104 IIGHDYF
+104 IIGHNYF
-111 NKSLTLDIENKFMMY
+111 NKSLTLDIENKLMMY
-126 MSSIDSVQSVYNR
+126 MSSIDSVQAVYNR

-156 FSKIWRKLRKRNKAL
+156 FSKIWRKLRKKNKTL

-195 QIRAKDKIVLKIME
+195 QIHAKDKVILKIME
-209 ALTRNQSGELIW
+209 ALTRDKSGELIL

-268 LKVYQQIS
+268 LKVYQQIA

-285 VPNLVTKP
+285 FPNLVSKP
-293 TTFINNHTPEEKAD
+293 TTFINNHTPEEKVD

-322 QSYRGS
+322 QSYRGK
-328 NQLYDLMKRAK
+328 NQLYDLMERAK

-349 VLTTEQYWEEEELL
+349 ILSTEQYWEENELL
-363 NLEHEVNLKGNFIRL
+363 TLEHEANLKGNFIRL
-378 ENQMRINASRNT
+378 ENQMRINAGQST
-390 IEWIRSMIDDKKINP
+390 VDWIRSMIDDKKINP
-405 IVQDTK
+405 ILQDIK

-418 KSPKELHQ
+418 KTPEELHQ
-426 AIKEKS
+426 AIKEKA
-432 KDENSGIS
+432 KNENSGIS

-447 WEYVDKRKPENDD
+447 WEYVDKRKPEKDD
-460 HWRVKI
+460 YWRVKI
-466 GDWSLPWNLQLP
+466 GNWSLPWNLQLP
-478 QTKEQKRKNRNLSW
+478 ETKEQKRKNRSLSW
-492 AEQEHTVDEVGS
+492 AEQEQTIDEVGS

-521 PSVKYRNGEIV
+521 PSVKFRNGEIV
-532 FDRNSSQNKKATR
+532 FDRSFSQNKKATR
-545 QRTLKNGKKEQFSE
+545 QRTLKNGKKEQFSDM
-559 ILLKN
+559 LLKN

-582 DEELQKALLH
+582 DEELQKALLN

>member
-1 MLLKKG
+1 
-7 EEMSNVSNPVIY
+7 MSKISNPVIY
-19 EIDYN
+19 ETDYSY
-24 NEAVNSLEVGI
+24 EAVKSLESGI
-35 LQEEGSN
+35 LQEEGVN

-55 HDEKKSHKVSVYIGE
+55 HDEKKSREFSVYIGE

-76 RTKQHLVEDP
+76 RTKQHLIEDP
-86 KKREDWEGLA
+86 KKREDWESLA
-96 NSEDSKMY
+96 KSDDSKMY

-111 NKSLTLDIENKFMMY
+111 NKSLTLDIENKLMMY

-149 ADKLDEI
+149 VDKLDEI
-156 FSKIWRKLRKRNKAL
+156 FSKIWRKLRKKNKTL

-195 QIRAKDKIVLKIME
+195 QIQAKDKVILKIME
-209 ALTRNQSGELIW
+209 ALTRNQSGELIL
-221 VAGEAGS
+221 VTGEAGS

-254 QKANSYLLVNHEQQ
+254 QDANSYLLVNHEQQ
-268 LKVYQQIS
+268 LKVYQQIA
-276 NKLGITSKK
+276 NKLGIMSKK
-285 VPNLVTKP
+285 MPNLVSKP
-293 TTFINNHTPEEKAD
+293 TTFINNHTPKEKAD

-322 QSYRGS
+322 QSYRGK
-328 NQLYDLMKRAK
+328 NQLYDLMERAK

-363 NLEHEVNLKGNFIRL
+363 TLEHEANLKGNFIHL
-378 ENQMRINASRNT
+378 ENQMRINASQST
-390 IEWIRSMIDDKKINP
+390 INWIRSMIDDRKINP
-405 IVQDTK
+405 ILKDIK

-418 KSPKELHQ
+418 NHPKELYE
-426 AIKEKS
+426 AIREKA

-447 WEYVDKRKPENDD
+447 WEYVDKRKPEKDD
-460 HWRVKI
+460 YWRVKI

-478 QTKEQKRKNRNLSW
+478 QMKEQKRKNRNLSW
-492 AEQEHTVDEVGS
+492 AEQEQTIYEVGS

-532 FDRNSSQNKKATR
+532 FDRNFSQNKKATR
-545 QRTLKNGKKEQFSE
+545 QRTLKNGKKEQFSDM
-559 ILLKN
+559 LLKN

-582 DEELQKALLH
+582 DEELQKALIN

>member
-1 MLLKKG
+1 
-7 EEMSNVSNPVIY
+7 MSKISNPVIY
-19 EIDYN
+19 ETDYSY
-24 NEAVNSLEVGI
+24 EAVKSLEGGI
-35 LQEEGSN
+35 LQEVGPN

-55 HDEKKSHKVSVYIGE
+55 HDEKKSREFSVYIGE

-76 RTKQHLVEDP
+76 RTKQHLIEDP
-86 KKREDWEGLA
+86 KKREDWESLA
-96 NSEDSKMY
+96 NSDNSKMY

-111 NKSLTLDIENKFMMY
+111 NKSLTLDIENKLMMY

-149 ADKLDEI
+149 VDKLDEI
-156 FSKIWRKLRKRNKAL
+156 FSKIWRKLRKKNKTL

-195 QIRAKDKIVLKIME
+195 QIQAKDKVILKIME
-209 ALTRNQSGELIW
+209 ALTRNQSGELIL
-221 VAGEAGS
+221 VTGEAGS

-254 QKANSYLLVNHEQQ
+254 QEANSYLLVNHEQQ
-268 LKVYQQIS
+268 LKVYQQIA

-285 VPNLVTKP
+285 VPNLVSKP

-322 QSYRGS
+322 QSYRGK
-328 NQLYDLMKRAK
+328 NQLYDLMERAK

-363 NLEHEVNLKGNFIRL
+363 TLEHEANLKGNFIHL
-378 ENQMRINASRNT
+378 ENQMRINASQST
-390 IEWIRSMIDDKKINP
+390 INWIRSMIDDRKINP
-405 IVQDTK
+405 ILNDIK

-418 KSPKELHQ
+418 NHPKELYE
-426 AIKEKS
+426 AIKEKA

-460 HWRVKI
+460 YWRVKI

-478 QTKEQKRKNRNLSW
+478 QMKEQKRKNRNLSW
-492 AEQEHTVDEVGS
+492 AEQEQTIYEVGS

-532 FDRNSSQNKKATR
+532 FDRSFSQNKKATR
-545 QRTLKNGKKEQFSE
+545 QRTLKNGKKEQFSDM
-559 ILLKN
+559 LLKN

-582 DEELQKALLH
+582 DEELQKALIN

>member
-1 MLLKKG
+1 
-7 EEMSNVSNPVIY
+7 MSKISNPVIY
-19 EIDYN
+19 ETDYSY
-24 NEAVNSLEVGI
+24 EAVKSLEGGI
-35 LQEEGSN
+35 LQEVGPN

-55 HDEKKSHKVSVYIGE
+55 HDEKKSREFSVYIGE

-76 RTKQHLVEDP
+76 RTKQHLIEDP
-86 KKREDWEGLA
+86 KKREDWESLA
-96 NSEDSKMY
+96 NSDNSKMY

-111 NKSLTLDIENKFMMY
+111 NKSLTLDIENKLMMY

-149 ADKLDEI
+149 VDKLDEI
-156 FSKIWRKLRKRNKAL
+156 FSNIWRKLRKKNKTL

-195 QIRAKDKIVLKIME
+195 QIQAKDKVILKIME
-209 ALTRNQSGELIW
+209 ALTRNQSGELIL
-221 VAGEAGS
+221 VTGEAGS

-254 QKANSYLLVNHEQQ
+254 QEANSYLLVNHEQQ
-268 LKVYQQIS
+268 LKVYQQIA

-285 VPNLVTKP
+285 VPNLVSKP

-322 QSYRGS
+322 QSYRGK
-328 NQLYDLMKRAK
+328 NQLYDLMDRAK

-363 NLEHEVNLKGNFIRL
+363 TLEHEANLKGNFIHL
-378 ENQMRINASRNT
+378 ENQMRINASQST
-390 IEWIRSMIDDKKINP
+390 INWIRSMIDDRKINP
-405 IVQDTK
+405 ILNDIK

-418 KSPKELHQ
+418 NHPKELYE
-426 AIKEKS
+426 AIKEKA

-460 HWRVKI
+460 YWRVKI

-478 QTKEQKRKNRNLSW
+478 QMKEQKRKNRNLSW
-492 AEQEHTVDEVGS
+492 AEQEQTIYEVGS

-532 FDRNSSQNKKATR
+532 FDRSFSQNKKATR
-545 QRTLKNGKKEQFSE
+545 QRTLKNGKKEQFSDM
-559 ILLKN
+559 LLKN

-582 DEELQKALLH
+582 DEELQKVLIN

>member
-1 MLLKKG
+1 
-7 EEMSNVSNPVIY
+7 MSKISNPVIY
-19 EIDYN
+19 EIDYSY
-24 NEAVNSLEVGI
+24 EAVESLEGGI

-55 HDEKKSHKVSVYIGE
+55 HDEKKSREFSVYIGE

-76 RTKQHLVEDP
+76 RTKQHLIEDP
-86 KKREDWEGLA
+86 KKREDWESLA
-96 NSEDSKMY
+96 NSDDSKMY

-111 NKSLTLDIENKFMMY
+111 NKSLTLDIENKLMMY

-149 ADKLDEI
+149 VDKLDEI
-156 FSKIWRKLRKRNKAL
+156 FSKIWRKLRNKNKTL

-195 QIRAKDKIVLKIME
+195 QIQAKDKVILKIME
-209 ALTRNQSGELIW
+209 ALTRNQSGELIL

-254 QKANSYLLVNHEQQ
+254 QEANSYLLVNHEQQ
-268 LKVYQQIS
+268 LKVYQQIA

-285 VPNLVTKP
+285 VPNLVSKP

-322 QSYRGS
+322 QSYRGK
-328 NQLYDLMKRAK
+328 NQLYDLMERAK

-363 NLEHEVNLKGNFIRL
+363 TLEHEANLKGNFIRL
-378 ENQMRINASRNT
+378 ENQMRINASQST
-390 IEWIRSMIDDKKINP
+390 INWIRSMIDDRKINP
-405 IVQDTK
+405 ILKDIK

-418 KSPKELHQ
+418 NHPEELYQ
-426 AIKEKS
+426 AIREKA

-447 WEYVDKRKPENDD
+447 WEYVDKRKPEKDD
-460 HWRVKI
+460 YWRVKI
-466 GDWSLPWNLQLP
+466 GNWSLPWNLQLP
-478 QTKEQKRKNRNLSW
+478 QMKEQKRKNRNLSW
-492 AEQEHTVDEVGS
+492 AEQEQTIYEVGS

-532 FDRNSSQNKKATR
+532 FDRSFSQNKKATR
-545 QRTLKNGKKEQFSE
+545 QRTLKNGKKEQFSDM
-559 ILLKN
+559 LLKN

-582 DEELQKALLH
+582 DEELQKALLN

>member
-1 MLLKKG
+1 
-7 EEMSNVSNPVIY
+7 MSKISNPVIY
-19 EIDYN
+19 EIDYSY
-24 NEAVNSLEVGI
+24 EAVESLEGGI

-55 HDEKKSHKVSVYIGE
+55 HDEKKNREFSVYIGE

-76 RTKQHLVEDP
+76 RTKQHLIEDP
-86 KKREDWEGLA
+86 KKREDWESLA
-96 NSEDSKMY
+96 NSDDSKMY

-111 NKSLTLDIENKFMMY
+111 NKSLTLDIENKLMMY

-149 ADKLDEI
+149 VDKLDEI
-156 FSKIWRKLRKRNKAL
+156 FSKIWRKLRNKNKTL

-195 QIRAKDKIVLKIME
+195 QIQAKDKVILKIME
-209 ALTRNQSGELIW
+209 ALTRNQSGELIL

-254 QKANSYLLVNHEQQ
+254 QEANSYLLVNHEQQ
-268 LKVYQQIS
+268 LKVYQQIA

-285 VPNLVTKP
+285 VPNLVSKP

-322 QSYRGS
+322 QSYRGK
-328 NQLYDLMKRAK
+328 NQLYDLMERAK

-363 NLEHEVNLKGNFIRL
+363 TLEHEANLKGNFIRL
-378 ENQMRINASRNT
+378 ENQMRINASQST
-390 IEWIRSMIDDKKINP
+390 INWIRSMIDDRKINP
-405 IVQDTK
+405 ILKDIK

-418 KSPKELHQ
+418 NHPEELYQ
-426 AIKEKS
+426 AIREKA

-447 WEYVDKRKPENDD
+447 WEYVDKRKPEKDD
-460 HWRVKI
+460 YWRVKI
-466 GDWSLPWNLQLP
+466 GNWSLPWNLQLP
-478 QTKEQKRKNRNLSW
+478 QMKEQKRKNRNLSW
-492 AEQEHTVDEVGS
+492 AEQEQTIDEVGS

-532 FDRNSSQNKKATR
+532 FDRSSSQNKKATR
-545 QRTLKNGKKEQFSE
+545 QRTLKNGKKEQFSDM
-559 ILLKN
+559 LLKN

-582 DEELQKALLH
+582 DEELQKALLN

>member
-1 MLLKKG
+1 
-7 EEMSNVSNPVIY
+7 MSKISNPVIY
-19 EIDYN
+19 ETDYSY
-24 NEAVNSLEVGI
+24 EAVKSLEGGI
-35 LQEEGSN
+35 LQEVGPN

-55 HDEKKSHKVSVYIGE
+55 HDEKKSREFSVYIGE

-76 RTKQHLVEDP
+76 RTKQHLIEDP
-86 KKREDWEGLA
+86 KKREDWESLA
-96 NSEDSKMY
+96 NSDNSKMY

-111 NKSLTLDIENKFMMY
+111 NKSLTLDIENKLMMY

-149 ADKLDEI
+149 VDKLDEI
-156 FSKIWRKLRKRNKAL
+156 FSNIWRKLRKKNKTL

-195 QIRAKDKIVLKIME
+195 QIQAKDKVILKIME
-209 ALTRNQSGELIW
+209 ALTRNQSGELIL
-221 VAGEAGS
+221 VTGEAGS

-254 QKANSYLLVNHEQQ
+254 QEANSYLLVNHEQQ
-268 LKVYQQIS
+268 LKVYQQIA

-285 VPNLVTKP
+285 VPNLVSKP

-322 QSYRGS
+322 QSYRGK
-328 NQLYDLMKRAK
+328 NQLYDLMDRAK

-363 NLEHEVNLKGNFIRL
+363 TLEHEANLKGNFIHL
-378 ENQMRINASRNT
+378 ENQMRINASQST
-390 IEWIRSMIDDKKINP
+390 INWIRSMIDDRKINP
-405 IVQDTK
+405 ILNDIK

-418 KSPKELHQ
+418 NHPKELYE
-426 AIKEKS
+426 AIKEKAR
-432 KDENSGIS
+432 DENSGIS
-440 RITATFD
+440 RIIATFD

-460 HWRVKI
+460 YWRVKI

-478 QTKEQKRKNRNLSW
+478 QMKEQKRKNRNLSW
-492 AEQEHTVDEVGS
+492 AEQEQTIYEVGS

-532 FDRNSSQNKKATR
+532 FDRSFSQNKKATR
-545 QRTLKNGKKEQFSE
+545 QRTLKNGKKEQFSDM
-559 ILLKN
+559 LLKN

-582 DEELQKALLH
+582 DEELQKALIN

>member
-1 MLLKKG
+1 
-7 EEMSNVSNPVIY
+7 MSKISNPVIY
-19 EIDYN
+19 ETDYSY
-24 NEAVNSLEVGI
+24 EAVKSLEGGI
-35 LQEEGSN
+35 LQEEGVN

-55 HDEKKSHKVSVYIGE
+55 HDEKKSREFSVYIGE

-76 RTKQHLVEDP
+76 RTKEHLIEDP
-86 KKREDWEGLA
+86 KKREDWESLA
-96 NSEDSKMY
+96 KSDDSKMY

-111 NKSLTLDIENKFMMY
+111 NKSLTLDIENKLMMY

-149 ADKLDEI
+149 VDKLDEI
-156 FSKIWRKLRKRNKAL
+156 FSKIWRKLRKKNKTL
-171 FPVEKIIKDSAL
+171 FPVEKILKDSAL

-195 QIRAKDKIVLKIME
+195 QIQAKDKVILKIME
-209 ALTRNQSGELIW
+209 ALTRNQSGELIL
-221 VAGEAGS
+221 VTGEAGS

-254 QKANSYLLVNHEQQ
+254 QDANSYLLVNHEQQ
-268 LKVYQQIS
+268 LKVYQQIA
-276 NKLGITSKK
+276 NKLGIMSKK
-285 VPNLVTKP
+285 MPNLVSKP
-293 TTFINNHTPEEKAD
+293 TTFINNHTPKEKAD

-322 QSYRGS
+322 QSYRGK
-328 NQLYDLMKRAK
+328 NQLYDLMERAK

-363 NLEHEVNLKGNFIRL
+363 TLEHEANLKGNFIHL
-378 ENQMRINASRNT
+378 ENQMRINASQST
-390 IEWIRSMIDDKKINP
+390 INWIRSMIDDRKINP
-405 IVQDTK
+405 ILKDIK

-418 KSPKELHQ
+418 NHPKELYE
-426 AIKEKS
+426 AIREKA

-447 WEYVDKRKPENDD
+447 WEYVDKRKPEKDD
-460 HWRVKI
+460 YWRVKI

-478 QTKEQKRKNRNLSW
+478 QMKEQKRKNRNLSW
-492 AEQEHTVDEVGS
+492 AEQEQTIYEVGS

-532 FDRNSSQNKKATR
+532 FDRNFSQNKKATR
-545 QRTLKNGKKEQFSE
+545 QRTLKNGKKEQFSDM
-559 ILLKN
+559 LLKN

-582 DEELQKALLH
+582 DEELQKALIN